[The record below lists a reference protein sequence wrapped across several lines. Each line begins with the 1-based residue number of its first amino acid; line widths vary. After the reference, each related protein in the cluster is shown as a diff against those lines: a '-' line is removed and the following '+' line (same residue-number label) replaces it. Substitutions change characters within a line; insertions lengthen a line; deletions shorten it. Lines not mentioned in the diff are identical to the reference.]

1 MTKANRRTHRFAIV
15 LDKQVI
21 SAPVIREPILGGS
34 GEIEGRLHRPDGAND
49 LAVLLRAGALPAPLK
64 SSKSARSAPN
74 WARIRSR
81 RAATPPSRACILVAL
96 FMILRYGCSGC
107 SPTSR

>member
-1 MTKANRRTHRFAIV
+1 MSGRRFAIV

-34 GEIEGRLHRPDGAND
+34 GEITGSFTSQSAND

-64 SSKSARSAPN
+64 VIEQRTVGAELGADSVQGR
-74 WARIRSR
+74 
-81 RAATPPSRACILVAL
+81 AL
-96 FMILRYGCSGC
+96 FRPRGPDRWWRCS
-107 SPTSR
+107 